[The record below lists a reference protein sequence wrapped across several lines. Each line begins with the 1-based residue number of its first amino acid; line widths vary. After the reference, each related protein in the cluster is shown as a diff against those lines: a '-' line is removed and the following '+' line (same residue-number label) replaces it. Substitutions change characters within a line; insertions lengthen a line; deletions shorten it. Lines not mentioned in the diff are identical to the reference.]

1 MTTLR
6 ALIAYPVAAVLVFAI
21 MYANAPGNT
30 LRNAWKDW
38 RR

>member
-21 MYANAPGNT
+21 LYANAPGNT
-30 LRNAWKDW
+30 LRNWW
-38 RR
+38 RSLRG